1 MIFVCALLL
10 EDRET
15 WQRFCK
21 YMFNYTFEK
30 TPFAMHKALMTL
42 PVLFAGWTCVMT
54 HFITSNHHHRSNANS
69 IAFNIPNANTD
80 FALYQNQPNPFKRQT
95 AISFVLPQR
104 QKIALIIMDM
114 IGKIISRTE
123 YTLDTGYQEILIDDI
138 NIRGV
143 LYYQLRTED
152 GMLATRRMIAE

>member
-1 MIFVCALLL
+1 
-10 EDRET
+10 
-15 WQRFCK
+15 
-21 YMFNYTFEK
+21 
-30 TPFAMHKALMTL
+30 
-42 PVLFAGWTCVMT
+42 
-54 HFITSNHHHRSNANS
+54 
-69 IAFNIPNANTD
+69 
-80 FALYQNQPNPFKRQT
+80 
-95 AISFVLPQR
+95 
-104 QKIALIIMDM
+104 MDM